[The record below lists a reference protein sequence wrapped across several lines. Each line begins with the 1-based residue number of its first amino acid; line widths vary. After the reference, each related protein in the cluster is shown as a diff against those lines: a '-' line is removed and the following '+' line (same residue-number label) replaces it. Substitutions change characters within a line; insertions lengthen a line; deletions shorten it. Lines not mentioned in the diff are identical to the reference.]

1 MNVMRK
7 DEDVKTL
14 GLEGDEIMKLKKKKS
29 RRAKSNV
36 KQ

>member
-14 GLEGDEIMKLKKKKS
+14 GLEGDEIMKLKKKS
-29 RRAKSNV
+29 RAEPKV
-36 KQ
+36 T